1 VGLSYVLVGGVS
13 VKTMTLAVFD
23 TGTTYTYL
31 TTAAYTSVLAVVRPV
46 LLQRLWFFCSNWQ
59 EASAEGRT
67 VMVRVKLEECFI
79 SVELDLLCLFR
90 DSNQAVLQFTFI
102 RSVELKYRWWV
113 AVRYV
118 RTFSALGIFL

>member
-102 RSVELKYRWWV
+102 RSVELKYR
-113 AVRYV
+113 
-118 RTFSALGIFL
+118 